1 MPRTPRNKENKKVKI
16 IEEVKEP
23 EPEPAPAPAPAPEI
37 EPEPEPVA
45 EHRNCLMHEKQ
56 SFSSHQA
63 EQDPSTD
70 EELEIPKKRTKQ
82 RSEKQLEQLR
92 LAREKSLLNKEM
104 RRKKKRRRTK
114 N

>member
-23 EPEPAPAPAPAPEI
+23 EPAPAPEI
-37 EPEPEPVA
+37 EPEPEP
-45 EHRNCLMHEKQ
+45 EP
-56 SFSSHQA
+56 
-63 EQDPSTD
+63 EQHPSTD

-92 LAREKSLLNKEM
+92 LAREKSLLNKEI
-104 RRKKKRRRTK
+104 RRKQKKEDTEIPTVR
-114 N
+114 NSE